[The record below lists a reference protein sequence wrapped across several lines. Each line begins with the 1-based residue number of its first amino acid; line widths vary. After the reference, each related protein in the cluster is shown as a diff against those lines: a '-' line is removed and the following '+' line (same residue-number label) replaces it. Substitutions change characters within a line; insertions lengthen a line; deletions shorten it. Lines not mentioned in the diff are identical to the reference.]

1 MEENKSLQ
9 ECSEQDI
16 GHDLVL
22 DQTSHGGFFQLSA
35 GGWAAFL
42 PFSFPFPFHFP
53 GKRIFIF
60 LKYTSKTLTAFHPR
74 RRHNPRSCCLRSQ
87 KELFFEI
94 RSYIQFE
101 SVDPYLFPSSW
112 KFGSISKFTRCFS
125 EHHSPLRTRY
135 YQCLFFYRI
144 YKKSVR
150 IRQSTKKKK
159 ISLSCPE
166 GRCL

>member
-35 GGWAAFL
+35 GGWAVFL

-60 LKYTSKTLTAFHPR
+60 LKYTSKTLTAFHSR
-74 RRHNPRSCCLRSQ
+74 RRHKPRSCCLRSQ

-94 RSYIQFE
+94 RSYIQLRVWIHTFFLPPE
-101 SVDPYLFPSSW
+101 NLVQLANLSDVFLSTTVLSGQGITNAYFSTEY
-112 KFGSISKFTRCFS
+112 TRN
-125 EHHSPLRTRY
+125 
-135 YQCLFFYRI
+135 Q
-144 YKKSVR
+144 
-150 IRQSTKKKK
+150 
-159 ISLSCPE
+159 
-166 GRCL
+166 